1 MRNKSILIIVLIIL
15 LAGGVFSVYYF
26 LIKKPAKNEITK
38 KAELYVCPMHPQIQS
53 DHPGICP
60 ICGMDLVLKSSGDT
74 SNMKTISG
82 NINEL
87 TLSPAEQVLANVKTQ
102 TVEYE
107 SFEYTMLANGVVKV
121 RDDASRQISSPVKGK
136 ITKLYINYEGEKV
149 GKGQKA
155 FEIYSP
161 ELISTQREFLIAYDN
176 YKNVANSNYKSVT
189 ESSESVMNAARQ
201 RLKLWFISDK
211 EIDELA
217 ETHKIKNSITY
228 YSDYSG
234 VVTKKYFN
242 EGSWVMEGNTI
253 LDVVNLS
260 SVWVMANVYENE
272 LSKIKIG
279 QYVDIMLDEFGDK
292 SIKGRIDYINPFVN
306 PDTRTTEV
314 RITTQNPGLTIKPD
328 MYVKVK
334 IETGKESRAIV
345 VPKTAVLRTGKMDMV
360 YVRKS
365 DNTFVPREV
374 VIGGEQ
380 NGKYVIKSGLEAGEV
395 VVVSAGFLIDSESQ
409 IRMGS
414 GNNMP
419 GMDMPDKKKDDEKIN
434 KDQDIMKDMKDKQM
448 NMNEDSKS
456 GKDDKIIQTTIR
468 IPTAQCDICKENITY
483 ALKRVKGIQT
493 LNVDVDSKIVKV
505 SFDNSVTTLNKIER
519 AITSAGY
526 DANNKKAD
534 PDAYNKLENCCKLP
548 KDRKK

>member
-1 MRNKSILIIVLIIL
+1 M
-15 LAGGVFSVYYF
+15 
-26 LIKKPAKNEITK
+26 E
-38 KAELYVCPMHPQIQS
+38 
-53 DHPGICP
+53 
-60 ICGMDLVLKSSGDT
+60 LVLKGSSQTMDDT
-74 SNMKTISG
+74 VNSKKDK
-82 NINEL
+82 EL
-87 TLSPAEQVLANVKTQ
+87 GEITLSPTEQVVANVKTE
-102 TVEYE
+102 TVK
-107 SFEYTMLANGVVKV
+107 FENFGFDIEANGVVKQ
-121 RDDASRQISSPVKGK
+121 RDDALRQISSPVKGK
-136 ITKLYINYEGEKV
+136 ITRLYVNFEGQKV
-149 GKGQKA
+149 GKGQRA

-493 LNVDVDSKIVKV
+493 LNVDVDSKIVNV

-534 PDAYNKLENCCKLP
+534 PDAYDKLENCCKLP

>member
-1 MRNKSILIIVLIIL
+1 
-15 LAGGVFSVYYF
+15 
-26 LIKKPAKNEITK
+26 
-38 KAELYVCPMHPQIQS
+38 
-53 DHPGICP
+53 
-60 ICGMDLVLKSSGDT
+60 
-74 SNMKTISG
+74 
-82 NINEL
+82 
-87 TLSPAEQVLANVKTQ
+87 
-102 TVEYE
+102 
-107 SFEYTMLANGVVKV
+107 
-121 RDDASRQISSPVKGK
+121 
-136 ITKLYINYEGEKV
+136 
-149 GKGQKA
+149 
-155 FEIYSP
+155 
-161 ELISTQREFLIAYDN
+161 
-176 YKNVANSNYKSVT
+176 
-189 ESSESVMNAARQ
+189 
-201 RLKLWFISDK
+201 
-211 EIDELA
+211 
-217 ETHKIKNSITY
+217 
-228 YSDYSG
+228 
-234 VVTKKYFN
+234 
-242 EGSWVMEGNTI
+242 
-253 LDVVNLS
+253 
-260 SVWVMANVYENE
+260 MANVYENE

>member
-1 MRNKSILIIVLIIL
+1 
-15 LAGGVFSVYYF
+15 
-26 LIKKPAKNEITK
+26 
-38 KAELYVCPMHPQIQS
+38 
-53 DHPGICP
+53 
-60 ICGMDLVLKSSGDT
+60 
-74 SNMKTISG
+74 
-82 NINEL
+82 
-87 TLSPAEQVLANVKTQ
+87 
-102 TVEYE
+102 
-107 SFEYTMLANGVVKV
+107 
-121 RDDASRQISSPVKGK
+121 
-136 ITKLYINYEGEKV
+136 
-149 GKGQKA
+149 
-155 FEIYSP
+155 
-161 ELISTQREFLIAYDN
+161 
-176 YKNVANSNYKSVT
+176 
-189 ESSESVMNAARQ
+189 
-201 RLKLWFISDK
+201 
-211 EIDELA
+211 
-217 ETHKIKNSITY
+217 
-228 YSDYSG
+228 
-234 VVTKKYFN
+234 
-242 EGSWVMEGNTI
+242 
-253 LDVVNLS
+253 
-260 SVWVMANVYENE
+260 
-272 LSKIKIG
+272 
-279 QYVDIMLDEFGDK
+279 
-292 SIKGRIDYINPFVN
+292 
-306 PDTRTTEV
+306 
-314 RITTQNPGLTIKPD
+314 

-434 KDQDIMKDMKDKQM
+434 KDQDLMKDMKDKQM